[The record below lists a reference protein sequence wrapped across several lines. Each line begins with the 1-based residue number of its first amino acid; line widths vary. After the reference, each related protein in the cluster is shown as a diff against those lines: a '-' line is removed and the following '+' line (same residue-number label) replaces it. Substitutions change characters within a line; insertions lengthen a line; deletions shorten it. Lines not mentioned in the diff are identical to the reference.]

1 MSALFWGTH
10 EERQEQQMKLHIE
23 CLQEKLESAMKD
35 QKKVAQT
42 EKEMED
48 LRKELQT
55 FVDLSR
61 KVEQDAIKIQDEL
74 A

>member
-1 MSALFWGTH
+1 
-10 EERQEQQMKLHIE
+10 MKLHIE

-61 KVEQDAIKIQDEL
+61 KVEQGAIKIQDEL
-74 A
+74 AQS